1 MAEKKK
7 QDVVPQEA
15 LPKEIE
21 TQIKQYIA
29 DSLVNRKDGWSNVFV
44 GLGQKKDKAKYTEY
58 GDIILLDD
66 VTLESIYMGD
76 GLGGRIIDIIADDMT
91 REWVSLDGDN
101 GKKVFDE
108 LIRLE
113 AEKAFNE
120 AIKWQRLYG
129 GALIV
134 IGAMDGRG
142 PESRLNDTAIKK
154 VEYLKVIPRTDISIS
169 ESTFNTNPNS
179 SEFGK
184 VEKYAITY
192 RIGSETIKKK
202 VHASRCI
209 PFYNDPAPALLR
221 SSMSLD
227 GRYWGISSLQRI
239 YEELRDLGGVTQSI
253 INILYEFIIG
263 KFKVSNLARMFA
275 EGRESQLITRIEIM
289 EMSKSI
295 LNAVILGEDEE
306 YTRDYATL
314 AGLPE
319 VIDRYMLKLSG
330 STGIPVTRLFGRS
343 PSGLNATG
351 ENDLRNYYDL
361 VEANQRNR
369 LFPPLRMLVNLLSS
383 YLKVDP
389 PEVVFVSLYQL
400 DEKEKA
406 EVNKLN
412 AETEKIKA
420 ETEKIIADTEKLY
433 METEVMSNEDIRIKK
448 GLQQPVEEP
457 DGQEQ

>member
-7 QDVVPQEA
+7 DAVPQEA
-15 LPKEIE
+15 LPKEME
-21 TQIKQYIA
+21 AQIKQYIA

-58 GDIILLDD
+58 GDITLLDD

-91 REWVSLDGDN
+91 REWVALDGDN

-108 LIRLE
+108 LISLD

-129 GALIV
+129 GSLIV
-134 IGAMDGRG
+134 IGAMDGRS
-142 PESRLNDTAIKK
+142 PESRLNDKAIKK
-154 VEYLKVIPRTDISIS
+154 VEYLKVVPKTDISIS
-169 ESTFNTNPNS
+169 DSVFNTNPS
-179 SEFGK
+179 SPDFGK

-192 RIGSETIKKK
+192 RIGHQAIKKK

-209 PFYNDPAPALLR
+209 PFYNDPAPAMLR
-221 SSMSLD
+221 ASMSLD

-361 VEANQRNR
+361 IEANQRNR
-369 LFPPLRMLVNLLSS
+369 LFPPLRRLVNLLSS

-389 PEVVFVSLYQL
+389 PEVIFVSLYQL

-420 ETEKIIADTEKLY
+420 ETEKIMADTERIY
-433 METEVMSNEDIRIKK
+433 IETEVMSNEDIRIKK
-448 GLQQPVEEP
+448 GLQKPVEEP